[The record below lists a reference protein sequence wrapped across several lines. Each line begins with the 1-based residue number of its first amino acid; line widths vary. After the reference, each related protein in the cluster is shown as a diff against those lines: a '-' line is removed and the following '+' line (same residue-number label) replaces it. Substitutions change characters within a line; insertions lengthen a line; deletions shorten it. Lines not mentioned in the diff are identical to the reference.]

1 MWKKKEK
8 TSLIYNPTTID
19 KDFETDSFFLFYPCL
34 LCSPCV
40 YVCIDH
46 HLLSTMMTMMMM
58 KIVYYYYYYYWSS
71 KSSGFESSVVLSDDE
86 SCWNLFIFFYLFLLY
101 NDEPRCLDEHDFFFW
116 FVSLVHKHDFGSTNV
131 TKKKKIPTIKM
142 EWVKKNNILCWIAF
156 FYFIFL
162 FYCYISLKLIDI
174 FSFIH
179 SYYLAS

>member
-1 MWKKKEK
+1 MWKKRKEK

-58 KIVYYYYYYYWSS
+58 KIVYYYYYYWSS

-86 SCWNLFIFFYLFLLY
+86 SCWNLFIFFIYFSYTMMNPDAWMNMIFFCLFLSY
-101 NDEPRCLDEHDFFFW
+101 
-116 FVSLVHKHDFGSTNV
+116 TNTISV
-131 TKKKKIPTIKM
+131 QRMWPKKKNSDHKNGM
-142 EWVKKNNILCWIAF
+142 SKKNNILCWIAF

-162 FYCYISLKLIDI
+162 FHCYISLKLIDI